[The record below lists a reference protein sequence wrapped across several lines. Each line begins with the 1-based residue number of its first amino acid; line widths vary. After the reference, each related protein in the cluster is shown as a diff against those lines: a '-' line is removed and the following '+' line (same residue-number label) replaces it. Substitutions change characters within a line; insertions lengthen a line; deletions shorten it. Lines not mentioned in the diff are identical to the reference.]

1 MSRSLER
8 GEAEK
13 RRQLSRSQVRMT
25 NSIVGVDNYLNI
37 DLLQSTA

>member
-1 MSRSLER
+1 MSKSLEP
-8 GEAEK
+8 GAAEK

-25 NSIVGVDNYLNI
+25 NSIVGVDKSLNI